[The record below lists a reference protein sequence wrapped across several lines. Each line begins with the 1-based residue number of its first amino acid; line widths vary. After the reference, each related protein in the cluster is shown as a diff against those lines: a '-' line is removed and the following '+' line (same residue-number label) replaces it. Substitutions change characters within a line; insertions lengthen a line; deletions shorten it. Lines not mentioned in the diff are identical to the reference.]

1 MHLSSF
7 FLAFGATVG
16 TFAQT
21 TASTAQ
27 TTASIAQTTNP
38 AVPDPSINTPSGVIE
53 CLPPPFIITIV
64 PGGEPGAAPLTTVGT
79 TNQTSQEIPPDASRI
94 GHSVPIKAVPG
105 LIVRLVDYSIFVAC
119 RSIYMR
125 PEYGASKGTNTESPP
140 DNRIYWGLI
149 YSVESIKEGPPV
161 PPAGIERRIVEVVQ
175 YV

>member
-53 CLPPPFIITIV
+53 CLPVQLTFSGTKPPFIITIV

-79 TNQTSQEIPPDASRI
+79 TNQTSLTWIANLPPNANYTAVIRDSIGRTGPSAPFVIFPASGTPTCQI
-94 GHSVPIKAVPG
+94 ATPTPTPTSV
-105 LIVRLVDYSIFVAC
+105 
-119 RSIYMR
+119 
-125 PEYGASKGTNTESPP
+125 
-140 DNRIYWGLI
+140 
-149 YSVESIKEGPPV
+149 
-161 PPAGIERRIVEVVQ
+161 
-175 YV
+175 